1 MSVRRRRAGAL
12 VAVSVVLLI
21 VGACRSQSE
30 SVTSTNSQS
39 SDTVVSLTPPF
50 QTKEPE
56 RYSALRTITIVNAAG
71 ETLVTKTAVA
81 RDGESRRNE
90 SKVASKTTVYLDV
103 PEGKFV
109 LLPDEKVYA
118 DLTDESRI
126 SADKDEDGLSS
137 SPDALLH
144 TDAGSTS
151 YQKMGTESVTGR
163 NANKYRI
170 VVNSSAAA
178 NVSQSE
184 TFMWIDEALQMP
196 IRSETKSSD
205 GTRVTME
212 VSEIKL
218 EVDKSL
224 FRIPEGYQKLTFTE
238 LRKRLA
244 AVQNN
249 PATDKGIH

>member
-1 MSVRRRRAGAL
+1 MIVLRKRAGAL
-12 VAVSVVLLI
+12 VAVSVVLL
-21 VGACRSQSE
+21 VLGACRSQNE
-30 SVTSTNSQS
+30 SLTSTDTQP
-39 SDTVVSLTPPF
+39 SDTVVSSTPPF

-56 RYSALRTITIVNAAG
+56 RYSALRTITVVNAAG
-71 ETLVTKTAVA
+71 ETLVTKTSVA
-81 RDGESRRNE
+81 RDGDSRRNE
-90 SKVASKTTVYLDV
+90 STVASKTTILLDL
-103 PEGKFV
+103 PEGRFV
-109 LLPDEKVYA
+109 LLAEEKVYA
-118 DLTDESRI
+118 DLTNEGRI
-126 SADKDEDGLSS
+126 TADKAEDGFES

-151 YQKMGTESVTGR
+151 YQKMGAESVAGR

-184 TFMWIDEALQMP
+184 TLMWIDETLQMP

-218 EVDKSL
+218 EVDKGS
-224 FRIPEGYQKLTFTE
+224 FRIPEGYQKLTFAE
-238 LRKRLA
+238 LRERLA